1 MRSIVKEGRS
11 RGKCLFN
18 LISAVG
24 VDAGAQDIE
33 MPKLEGGEGFIDQVI
48 KPRCLNTL
56 AFNRLRYPRRIQLL
70 NLGLK
75 GGNNLFDGSLALKDK
90 VDTRLQ

>member
-1 MRSIVKEGRS
+1 
-11 RGKCLFN
+11 
-18 LISAVG
+18 
-24 VDAGAQDIE
+24 VDVGAQDIE

-48 KPRCLNTL
+48 KPRRLNAL

-75 GGNNLFDGSLALKDK
+75 DALFMANSAMLPIVSGGKNEKDAAQWYRAASLHSIKA
-90 VDTRLQ
+90 

>member
-1 MRSIVKEGRS
+1 
-11 RGKCLFN
+11 
-18 LISAVG
+18 

-48 KPRCLNTL
+48 KPRRLNAL

-70 NLGLK
+70 NLGLIRSRFSSCPLISGTARK
-75 GGNNLFDGSLALKDK
+75 ISLPWKRELP
-90 VDTRLQ
+90 